1 MSANTSRPPA
11 LTRRD
16 YWIALACAAATL
28 LSCMAWAMITPPFQA
43 PDEPVHFDYVQ
54 SLAETGNPPS
64 TSENDRLPR
73 STAASAALS
82 AIRFSSVRGNPRG
95 KPPWTAVEAQSVE
108 QQLNAKTRE
117 DDGGG
122 VSDTASYP
130 ALYYALSA
138 APYLTA
144 DGLGAGV
151 VGEMTAVRLFSC
163 LLTALTALFIFL
175 FIRELLPRTRLA
187 ATAGALS
194 VGLLPYVG
202 FIGSSVNNDVLLTT
216 LSAALFWLL
225 ARAFHRGLDARV
237 AAAIG
242 VVIAAGW
249 ITKPTFIGI
258 VPGAL
263 IAMLVLLLTARKSQD
278 QSALRSLL
286 AFVLGI
292 GALAALYFG
301 VNRGFW
307 ARSSQQQSPT
317 QFTASTAPGAKDVSL
332 PGLLSYIWQFWLP
345 RPPFLTDQINGPYQ
359 LWETMFKGFVGRFGW
374 LEYQFPSWVYSLTL
388 GCWAGLLALAARAV
402 VLSRTALRG
411 RFWEL
416 VSYAAMFAGLLA
428 LIGVVGYR
436 IRLDQPFPFEQARY
450 LFPVLALFGAFVG
463 LAIQGAGRRAGPYV
477 AVAVVIGTSAL
488 DIGGLL
494 LTLGRYYA

>member
-1 MSANTSRPPA
+1 
-11 LTRRD
+11 
-16 YWIALACAAATL
+16 
-28 LSCMAWAMITPPFQA
+28 
-43 PDEPVHFDYVQ
+43 
-54 SLAETGNPPS
+54 
-64 TSENDRLPR
+64 
-73 STAASAALS
+73 
-82 AIRFSSVRGNPRG
+82 
-95 KPPWTAVEAQSVE
+95 
-108 QQLNAKTRE
+108 
-117 DDGGG
+117 
-122 VSDTASYP
+122 
-130 ALYYALSA
+130 
-138 APYLTA
+138 
-144 DGLGAGV
+144 
-151 VGEMTAVRLFSC
+151 
-163 LLTALTALFIFL
+163 
-175 FIRELLPRTRLA
+175 
-187 ATAGALS
+187 
-194 VGLLPYVG
+194 
-202 FIGSSVNNDVLLTT
+202 
-216 LSAALFWLL
+216 
-225 ARAFHRGLDARV
+225 
-237 AAAIG
+237 
-242 VVIAAGW
+242 VIAAGW

-307 ARSSQQQSPT
+307 ARSSQQPSPT